1 MTNFHMTGGDSSGC
15 RECFLGAGQGVEIF
29 LEEGVESFLE
39 EGVEEG
45 ETEAAFALDLE
56 G

>member
-1 MTNFHMTGGDSSGC
+1 MTNFHMTGGESSGC
-15 RECFLGAGQGVEIF
+15 RECFLEAGQ
-29 LEEGVESFLE
+29 GVESFLE

-45 ETEAAFALDLE
+45 ETEAAFALDLD